1 MYPKVRQ
8 VHMSAVPK
16 AGERVLGAEGQGGD
30 IAGTAGLAGVSGSQ
44 VMKNSAASASP
55 RPAAGQDKELGPR
68 DGVGLP
74 RELFRCAAM
83 DSCMQPL
90 PTQSQ
95 LPTLATEK
103 LLLGQ
108 ESEIKL
114 LWS

>member
-55 RPAAGQDKELGPR
+55 PPCGWAGQRAGTEGWGR
-68 DGVGLP
+68 SAQGVVSLCCNGQLH
-74 RELFRCAAM
+74 AAPAHPEPA
-83 DSCMQPL
+83 SNTGNRKAPFG
-90 PTQSQ
+90 
-95 LPTLATEK
+95 AGE
-103 LLLGQ
+103 
-108 ESEIKL
+108 
-114 LWS
+114 